1 MSGQSSSRV
10 APRACWLLAP
20 AVPHPTVPGERAPR
34 SGGEPGHP
42 TRSGQQ
48 GREHLAERVRDA
60 YREEVDHTH
69 QSLFNAAVAFT
80 LTFAGLRGLTYALR
94 YGLLPWGDIVTGGV
108 HLHHYVWGVG
118 LLLVVG
124 MVSLIVDSP
133 RYNPLLGVLYGI
145 ATALVVDEFALLL
158 NLRDVYWT
166 KEGRISVDIALC
178 TIAVAAVYFTA
189 KAFWQRLG
197 HELVRWIRGVRSQ
210 SGP

>member
-1 MSGQSSSRV
+1 
-10 APRACWLLAP
+10 
-20 AVPHPTVPGERAPR
+20 VPGERPPR
-34 SGGEPGHP
+34 SDGDLGHRA
-42 TRSGQQ
+42 RSGEQ

-69 QSLFNAAVAFT
+69 QSLFNAAAAFT
-80 LTFAGLRGLTYALR
+80 LTFAGLRGLTYAIR
-94 YGLLPWGDIVTGGV
+94 YHLLPWGDIVTAGV

-118 LLLVVG
+118 LLLVLG

-133 RYNPLLGVLYGI
+133 RYNPLLGLLYGV

-166 KEGRISVDIALC
+166 KEGRLSVDVALC

-197 HELVRWIRGVRSQ
+197 HELVRWICDLRSTRV
-210 SGP
+210 P

>member
-1 MSGQSSSRV
+1 V
-10 APRACWLLAP
+10 A
-20 AVPHPTVPGERAPR
+20 GERAPR
-34 SGGEPGHP
+34 SRGEPVHP

>member
-1 MSGQSSSRV
+1 VS
-10 APRACWLLAP
+10 
-20 AVPHPTVPGERAPR
+20 GERAPR
-34 SGGEPGHP
+34 SPGDPGHP
-42 TRSGQQ
+42 ASSGDL
-48 GREHLAERVRDA
+48 GREHLVERVRHA
-60 YREEVDHTH
+60 YQEEVDHTH

-80 LTFAGLRGLTYALR
+80 VTFAGLRGLTYALR
-94 YGLLPWGDIVTGGV
+94 YNLLPWGDIVTGGV

-166 KEGRISVDIALC
+166 EEGRVSVDIALC
-178 TIAVAAVYFTA
+178 LIAVAAVYFTA

-197 HELVRWIRGVRSQ
+197 HELVRWIRDVRSQ
-210 SGP
+210 SNP